1 MKVGREMLILDT
13 SIIIELEREN
23 KNFIEKLEKLKEEER
38 GLPKIGFITYFEFI
52 EGIDKKIE
60 KNKERARNFIKLFEV
75 IQTTNITAEK
85 LVYLRKNYELPL
97 PDLLIAS
104 QVMENNGT
112 LITKD
117 KDFNQIK
124 EIKKIILE

>member
-1 MKVGREMLILDT
+1 MLIFDT
-13 SIIIELEREN
+13 SAIIEIEREN
-23 KNFIEKLEKLKEEER
+23 KYLIDKIEKLKENEK
-38 GLPKIGFITYFEFI
+38 GLPKISFITYFEFI

-60 KNKERARNFIKLFEV
+60 KNKEKARNFIKLFEV

-85 LVYLRKNYELPL
+85 LVYLRRNYELPL

-117 KDFNQIK
+117 KDFEQIK
-124 EIKKIILE
+124 EINKIILS

>member
-1 MKVGREMLILDT
+1 MLIFDT
-13 SIIIELEREN
+13 SIIIEIEREN
-23 KNFIEKLEKLKEEER
+23 KHFIEIIEKLKEEER

-60 KNKERARNFIKLFEV
+60 KNKEKAKNFIKLFEV

-104 QVMENNGT
+104 QVMENSGT
-112 LITKD
+112 LVTKD
-117 KDFNQIK
+117 KDFEQIK
-124 EIKKIILE
+124 EIKKVILS